1 MSEANVDL
9 VHAIYDAF
17 ARRDIPAIFAHFD
30 PAIEITQSREV
41 PWGGEYKGHN
51 GALEFFG
58 KLTQA
63 IESELEHERLIDAGD
78 SIVQIGR
85 TSGKVR
91 ANGAAFDVFE
101 SHVWK
106 IKDGKVV
113 RFDSYIDNAKM
124 RAALDR

>member
-1 MSEANVDL
+1 MSQANVDL

-17 ARRDIPAIFAHFD
+17 ARQDIPTVFAHFD
-30 PAIEITQSREV
+30 QSIEIAQSREV
-41 PWGGEYKGHN
+41 PWGGEYKGHA
-51 GALEFFG
+51 GAMESFG

-63 IESELEHERLIDAGD
+63 IQSKVEHERFIDAGD

-85 TSGKVR
+85 TRGTVR
-91 ANGAAFDVFE
+91 ANGAAFDVSE

-113 RFDSYIDNAKM
+113 RFESYIDNTKM
-124 RAALDR
+124 RAALGA